1 MPRAGVG
8 RELDPCKFAPLVF
21 SPGNWTGNEGGRAS
35 GKTRA
40 YKDMY
45 GSPFVRGENGALP
58 MRLQVETFSPVQGE
72 DVAANRA
79 KAIHLELNVG
89 GTLFGVPAKTK
100 AAPGN
105 IPWRALQYLRYV
117 GFEPR

>member
-40 YKDMY
+40 YKGMDGGAFVGGEY
-45 GSPFVRGENGALP
+45 GSFSMG
-58 MRLQVETFSPVQGE
+58 LQVKSLSPAQDE

-79 KAIHLELNVG
+79 KAIHLELYGG
-89 GTLFGVPAKTK
+89 GTLFGGPAKTK